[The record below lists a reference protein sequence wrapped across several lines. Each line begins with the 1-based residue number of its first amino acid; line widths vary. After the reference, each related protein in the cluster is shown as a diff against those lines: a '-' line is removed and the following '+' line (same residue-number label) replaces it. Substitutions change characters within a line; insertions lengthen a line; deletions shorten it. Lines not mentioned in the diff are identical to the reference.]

1 MVRTPKEI
9 FNRACFLG
17 VFESSAMTDDFF
29 RNRLDQMID
38 LRHPLAVLA
47 SRMPWQEI
55 EASLAQRWARQIK
68 AGRKIEDLDLFGA
81 VSGVADGRIS
91 NAGRP
96 RLPTRLMVA
105 LLYLKHAFNESD
117 EDVIQRWG
125 ETPTWQYFS
134 GNEYFE
140 HRWPCD
146 PTQLGRFRKAL
157 GEEGVEELLA
167 RTMEVAVNLKLIAR
181 QELARVIVDSTVQ
194 EKAVAHPT
202 DSKLLETARA
212 KVVQEAKAAGI
223 ELKQTYAKE
232 GRELRFKA
240 GRYAHARQ
248 FKRMRKVIK
257 RQRTIVQ
264 RLQREVGRKM
274 STLAQAVQQALG
286 HTLDKAKRLVMQ
298 TLSRKAVDNRA
309 KLYSWHAPE
318 VECISKGK
326 SRNPYEFGVK
336 VGLAMTLKGNLIVG
350 ARSFPGNPYDGHT
363 LHEQIEQS
371 TILMQSLGVKP
382 QVVYADLGYRGV
394 DKDNPDIEIKHRGK
408 DKRLTNEERRLLK
421 RRQAIE
427 PIIGHLKADHRMD
440 RCHLKGSEGDA
451 LHAVLCAAGYNIH
464 WLLRMIAKKGLG
476 LLLCLLQARSSVA
489 LVAKLAEIIGHHR
502 LQKTDQ
508 RWALG

>member
-1 MVRTPKEI
+1 MRL
-9 FNRACFLG
+9 FSG
-17 VFESSAMTDDFF
+17 SFEDSAMVDDFF

-47 SRMPWQEI
+47 NRMPWQEI
-55 EASLAQRWARQIK
+55 EASLAQRWARQVK
-68 AGRKIEDLDLFGA
+68 AGKKIEGLDLFGP
-81 VSGVADGRIS
+81 VSVVAGGGTS

-117 EDVIQRWG
+117 EEVIQRWG

-140 HRWPCD
+140 HQWPCD

-167 RTMEVAVNLKLIAR
+167 RTMEVAVTLKLIAR
-181 QELARVIVDSTVQ
+181 KELARVIVDSTVQ

-212 KVVQEAKAAGI
+212 KVVEAAKANGI
-223 ELKQTYAKE
+223 ELKQTFAKE
-232 GRELRFKA
+232 GQHLSFKA

-248 FKRMRKVIK
+248 FRRMRKAIK
-257 RQRTIVQ
+257 RQRTIVG

-274 STLAQAVQQALG
+274 STLSQAVQEALSV
-286 HTLDKAKRLVMQ
+286 TLDKAKRLVVQ
-298 TLSRKAVDNRA
+298 TSSRKALGNRA

-363 LHEQIEQS
+363 MHEQIEQS
-371 TILMQSLGVKP
+371 AILMQGLGVKP
-382 QVVYADLGYRGV
+382 EVIYVDLGYRGV
-394 DKDNPDIEIKHRGK
+394 DKDNPGVEIKHRGK
-408 DKRLTNEERRLLK
+408 DKRLTEDERRLLK

-440 RCHLKGSEGDA
+440 RCHLKGSTGDA
-451 LHAVLCAAGYNIH
+451 IHAVLCAAGYNIR
-464 WLLRMIAKKGLG
+464 WLLRMIAQKGLG
-476 LLLCLLQARSSVA
+476 LLLRLLQAAGLTA
-489 LVAKLAEIIGHHR
+489 LVVKFAQMFSQQR
-502 LQKTDQ
+502 LERSDQ
-508 RWALG
+508 RCALA

>member
-1 MVRTPKEI
+1 
-9 FNRACFLG
+9 
-17 VFESSAMTDDFF
+17 MTDDFF

-47 SRMPWQEI
+47 NRMPWQEI
-55 EASLAQRWARQIK
+55 EASLSQRWARQVK
-68 AGRKIEDLDLFGA
+68 AGKRVDDLDLFGPVST
-81 VSGVADGRIS
+81 VSGGGIS

-117 EDVIQRWG
+117 EGVIQRWG

-157 GEEGVEELLA
+157 GEGGVEELLA
-167 RTMEVAVNLKLIAR
+167 RTLEVAVTLKLIAR
-181 QELARVIVDSTVQ
+181 KELARVIVDSTVQ
-194 EKAVAHPT
+194 EKAIAHPT
-202 DSKLLETARA
+202 DSKVLETARA
-212 KVVQEAKAAGI
+212 KVVKDAKAAGI
-223 ELKQTYAKE
+223 ELKQTYARE
-232 GRELRFKA
+232 GRDLRFKA

-257 RQRTIVQ
+257 RQRTIVA

-274 STLAQAVQQALG
+274 STLGQAVQDMLG
-286 HTLDKAKRLVMQ
+286 HTLDKAKRLVLQ
-298 TLSRKAVDNRA
+298 TASRKAVANRT
-309 KLYSWHAPE
+309 KLYSWHAPA

-371 TILMQSLGVKP
+371 TILMQGLSVKP
-382 QVVYADLGYRGV
+382 EVVYADLGYRGV

-408 DKRLTNEERRLLK
+408 DKRLTDEERRLLK

-440 RCHLKGSEGDA
+440 RCHLKGAQGDA
-451 LHAVLCAAGYNIH
+451 IHAVLCAAGYNVR
-464 WLLRMIAKKGLG
+464 WLLRMIVKKGLG
-476 LLLCLLQARSSVA
+476 LLLRLLQPSGLAG
-489 LVAKLAEIIGHHR
+489 LLQKLAEILGHTQ
-502 LQKTDQ
+502 LQNSDPCP
-508 RWALG
+508 ALA

>member
-1 MVRTPKEI
+1 
-9 FNRACFLG
+9 
-17 VFESSAMTDDFF
+17 MTDDFF

-55 EASLAQRWARQIK
+55 EASLAQRWARQVK
-68 AGRKIEDLDLFGA
+68 AGKKIEDLDLFGSVST
-81 VSGVADGRIS
+81 VSGGGVS

-117 EDVIQRWG
+117 EEVIQRWG

-140 HRWPCD
+140 HQWPCD

-167 RTMEVAVNLKLIAR
+167 RTMEVAVTLKLIAKR
-181 QELARVIVDSTVQ
+181 ELTRVIVDSTVQ
-194 EKAVAHPT
+194 EKAVSHPT
-202 DSKLLETARA
+202 DSKLLEAARS
-212 KVVQEAKAAGI
+212 KVVEAAKANGI

-248 FKRMRKVIK
+248 FRRMRKVIK
-257 RQRTIVQ
+257 RQRTIVG
-264 RLQREVGRKM
+264 RLQREVSRKM
-274 STLAQAVQQALG
+274 NVLSQAVQESLG
-286 HTLDKAKRLVMQ
+286 QTLDKAQRLVAQ
-298 TLSRKAVDNRA
+298 TGSRKAVGNRA

-326 SRNPYEFGVK
+326 SRTPFEFGVK
-336 VGLAMTLKGNLIVG
+336 VGLATTLKGNLIVG
-350 ARSFPGNPYDGHT
+350 ARSFVGNPYDGHT
-363 LHEQIEQS
+363 LYEQIEQS
-371 TILMQSLGVKP
+371 TILMQDLGVRP
-382 QVVYADLGYRGV
+382 QTVYTDLGYRGV
-394 DKDNPDIEIKHRGK
+394 DKDNPTIEIKHRGK
-408 DKRLTNEERRLLK
+408 DKRLTDEERRLLK

-427 PIIGHLKADHRMD
+427 PVIGHLKADHRMD
-440 RCHLKGSEGDA
+440 RCHLKGALGDA
-451 LHAVLCAAGYNIH
+451 IHAVLCAAGYNIR
-464 WLLRMIAKKGLG
+464 WLLRMIVKKGLG
-476 LLLCLLQARSSVA
+476 LLLRLPQAAGLAA
-489 LVAKLAEIIGHHR
+489 LMEKLVEIIGNNPS
-502 LQKTDQ
+502 QNSNQ
-508 RWALG
+508 RWALA

>member
-1 MVRTPKEI
+1 
-9 FNRACFLG
+9 
-17 VFESSAMTDDFF
+17 MTDDFF

-47 SRMPWQEI
+47 NRMPWQEI
-55 EASLAQRWARQIK
+55 EASLSQRWARQVK
-68 AGRKIEDLDLFGA
+68 AGKRVEDLDLFGPVST
-81 VSGVADGRIS
+81 VSGGGIS

-157 GEEGVEELLA
+157 GEGGVEELLA
-167 RTMEVAVNLKLIAR
+167 RTLEVAVTLKLIAR
-181 QELARVIVDSTVQ
+181 KELARVIVDSTVQ
-194 EKAVAHPT
+194 EKAIAHPT
-202 DSKLLETARA
+202 DSKVLETARA
-212 KVVQEAKAAGI
+212 KVVKDAKAAGI
-223 ELKQTYAKE
+223 ELKQTYARE
-232 GRELRFKA
+232 GRDLRFKA

-257 RQRTIVQ
+257 RQRTIVA

-274 STLAQAVQQALG
+274 STLSQAVQDMLG
-286 HTLDKAKRLVMQ
+286 HTLDKAKRLVLQ
-298 TLSRKAVDNRA
+298 TASRKAVANRA

-371 TILMQSLGVKP
+371 TILMQGLSVKP
-382 QVVYADLGYRGV
+382 EVVYADLGYRGV

-408 DKRLTNEERRLLK
+408 DKRLTDEERRLLK

-440 RCHLKGSEGDA
+440 RCHLKGAEGDA
-451 LHAVLCAAGYNIH
+451 IHAVLCAAGYNIR
-464 WLLRMIAKKGLG
+464 WLLRMIVKKGLG
-476 LLLCLLQARSSVA
+476 LLLRLLQASGLA
-489 LVAKLAEIIGHHR
+489 GLLQKLAEILDHNR
-502 LQKTDQ
+502 LQNSDQ
-508 RWALG
+508 RWALA

>member
-1 MVRTPKEI
+1 M
-9 FNRACFLG
+9 L
-17 VFESSAMTDDFF
+17 
-29 RNRLDQMID
+29 
-38 LRHPLAVLA
+38 
-47 SRMPWQEI
+47 WQEI
-55 EASLAQRWARQIK
+55 EASLAQRWARQVK
-68 AGRKIEDLDLFGA
+68 AGKKIEGFDLFGPVSA
-81 VSGVADGRIS
+81 VTGGDVS

-117 EDVIQRWG
+117 EEVIGRWG

-146 PTQLGRFRKAL
+146 PTQLGRFRKLL

-167 RTMEVAVNLKLIAR
+167 RTMEVAVTLKLIAKK
-181 QELARVIVDSTVQ
+181 ELARVIVDSTVQ

-212 KVVQEAKAAGI
+212 KVVEAAQANGI

-232 GRELRFKA
+232 SHDLRFKA

-248 FKRMRKVIK
+248 FRRMRKIIK
-257 RQRTIVQ
+257 RQRTIVG
-264 RLQREVGRKM
+264 RLEREVGRKM
-274 STLAQAVQQALG
+274 STLSQAVQESLG
-286 HTLDKAKRLVMQ
+286 HTLNKAKRLVMQ
-298 TLSRKAVDNRA
+298 TASRKALDNRA

-318 VECISKGK
+318 VECIAKGK
-326 SRNPYEFGVK
+326 SRRPYEFGVK
-336 VGLAMTLKGNLIVG
+336 VGLALTLKGNLIVG
-350 ARSFPGNPYDGHT
+350 ARSFSGNPYDGHT

-371 TILMQSLGVKP
+371 AILMQGLDVKP
-382 QVVYADLGYRGV
+382 EKVYTDLGYRGV

-408 DKRLTNEERRLLK
+408 DKRLTDEERRLLK

-440 RCHLKGSEGDA
+440 RCHLKGSLGDA
-451 LHAVLCAAGYNIH
+451 LHVLLCAAGYNIR
-464 WLLRMIAKKGLG
+464 WLLRMIVKKGRG
-476 LLLCLLQARSSVA
+476 LLLCLLQAVG
-489 LVAKLAEIIGHHR
+489 LMVFWQKLAAVI
-502 LQKTDQ
+502 DQ
-508 RWALG
+508 NQPKGSTQCSALA